1 MAQRREQQT
10 VNFRSGYHSCRARR
24 AYRLSKSKSLRS
36 EKVVVVGVV
45 RSQDSLYE
53 TALVKVLQV
62 AGRLITYVRF
72 PWVFLRA
79 VRLPIRAGGSGG
91 MGWVRPPLAGPG
103 RRGRP
108 GPAHVSCPGPQGPRR
123 PAGPQGRRRR
133 ARMPFPPTS
142 VCTCQA
148 NSARP

>member
-45 RSQDSLYE
+45 RSQDALYE

-103 RRGRP
+103 RRAGLGLPTFPARGRRGP
-108 GPAHVSCPGPQGPRR
+108 GVR
-123 PAGPQGRRRR
+123 PARRAVAAGHECRSRRR
-133 ARMPFPPTS
+133 
-142 VCTCQA
+142 
-148 NSARP
+148 